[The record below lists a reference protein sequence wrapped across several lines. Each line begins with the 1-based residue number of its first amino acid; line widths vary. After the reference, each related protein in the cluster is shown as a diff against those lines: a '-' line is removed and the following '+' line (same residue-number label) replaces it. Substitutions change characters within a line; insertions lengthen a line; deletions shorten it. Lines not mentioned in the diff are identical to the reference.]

1 MTDATLTPEVYGDF
15 GLYLRKDAPVKE
27 VTHTQMAGEQA
38 FQKVEDDMKRC
49 FETWKQADIAPSL
62 ALWALTAFIAESV
75 NHALNDRTKAL
86 EFIVAAAASVLID
99 APTSVKVTEKD
110 EE

>member
-15 GLYLRKDAPVKE
+15 GLYLRKDEPVKE

-49 FETWKQADIAPSL
+49 FET
-62 ALWALTAFIAESV
+62 
-75 NHALNDRTKAL
+75 
-86 EFIVAAAASVLID
+86 
-99 APTSVKVTEKD
+99 
-110 EE
+110 